1 MKTYEVMSV
10 DVEAATEDANVAE
23 VATRMVLG
31 GFNGMPVIDKNG
43 RLVGQ
48 ITTIDILRAI
58 RKKKNIGNVLAK
70 ELMTPNPITVHEDTD
85 TDDVVDL
92 MEKYGIL
99 MMPVVQKDGR
109 LVGVCSRSDVL
120 KETLNQRF
128 VTLGNKRSIP
138 PALRKPRRIMG

>member
-31 GFNGMPVIDKNG
+31 GLNGMPVIDKNG

-58 RKKKNIGNVLAK
+58 RKKKNINSVFAK
-70 ELMTPNPITVHEDTD
+70 ELMTPNPITVHEDTNI
-85 TDDVVDL
+85 DDAIDL

-99 MMPVVQKDGR
+99 MMPVVQKDSR

-128 VTLGNKRSIP
+128 VTLGGKRTVTT
-138 PALRKPRRIMG
+138 ALQ

>member
-1 MKTYEVMSV
+1 MKAHEVMSV
-10 DVEAATEDANVAE
+10 DIEAATEDASVIE

-31 GFNGMPVIDKNG
+31 IFNGMPVIDNDG

-58 RKKKNIGNVLAK
+58 RKKKSLTNTLAK
-70 ELMTPNPITVHEDTD
+70 ELMTSNPITVQEDTEVD
-85 TDDVVDL
+85 EIIDL

-99 MMPVVQKDGR
+99 MIPVIQKDGR

-120 KETLNQRF
+120 KEILNQKF
-128 VTLGNKRSIP
+128 VTLG
-138 PALRKPRRIMG
+138 RKSTVTTTLG

>member
-43 RLVGQ
+43 HLIGQ
-48 ITTIDILRAI
+48 VTTIDILRAI
-58 RKKKNIGNVLAK
+58 RKKKNINSVLAK
-70 ELMTPNPITVHEDTD
+70 ELMTPNPITVHEDTN
-85 TDDVVDL
+85 TDDAIDL
-92 MEKYGIL
+92 MEKYGVL
-99 MMPVVQKDGR
+99 MIPVVQKDGR

-128 VTLGNKRSIP
+128 VTLGEKRTVP
-138 PALRKPRRIMG
+138 TTLR